1 MRFNPGYVRTRTDR
15 VGSRHGLPVSRLLH
29 ALEIGCWSAGLALGL
44 AYLGPRSLGEWERT
58 QAVAEFH
65 RSAPAA
71 SPEPSSAIAVPPLAL
86 PPSVPD
92 QSLWSEGRIAL
103 HAAET
108 ETAATVLADETV
120 AEAVGTGLAAERSP
134 PPQPLALL
142 RIARLGLEVPVY
154 AELNERNL
162 NRGAAHVAGTV
173 APGAVGNSAIAAH
186 RDGYF
191 RVLQTVAI
199 GDLVE
204 LDLARGSERY
214 RVSALSIVEPT
225 DLSPL
230 AAIDT
235 AALTLI
241 TCYPFFFVGS
251 APQRFIVRAERI
263 PPDPSVVID
272 TRADGA
278 LLQIHARSTTP

>member
-1 MRFNPGYVRTRTDR
+1 VI
-15 VGSRHGLPVSRLLH
+15 RLLRS
-29 ALEIGCWSAGLALGL
+29 LEVGCWSAGLALGL
-44 AYLGPRSLGEWERT
+44 AYLGPRGLGEWERT

-65 RSAPAA
+65 RTAPAA
-71 SPEPSSAIAVPPLAL
+71 SPEPLTAAATPGNARPA
-86 PPSVPD
+86 PAPD
-92 QSLWSEGRIAL
+92 QSLWSAGRIAL

-108 ETAATVLADETV
+108 AGAGSTPHS
-120 AEAVGTGLAAERSP
+120 R
-134 PPQPLALL
+134 PLALL
-142 RIARLGLEVPVY
+142 KIARLGLEVPVY

-162 NRGAAHVAGTV
+162 NRGAAHVAGT
-173 APGAVGNSAIAAH
+173 APPGAVGNSAIAAH

-204 LDLARGSERY
+204 LDLGRGSERY
-214 RVSALSIVEPT
+214 RVSALSIVQPT

-230 AAIDT
+230 DASDT

-263 PPDPSVVID
+263 PPDPGVATD
-272 TRADGA
+272 TRVDGA

>member
-1 MRFNPGYVRTRTDR
+1 
-15 VGSRHGLPVSRLLH
+15 VSRLLRW
-29 ALEIGCWSAGLALGL
+29 LEVGCWSAGLALGL
-44 AYLGPRSLGEWERT
+44 AYLGPRSLGEWERA
-58 QAVAEFH
+58 QAVAEF
-65 RSAPAA
+65 RGAALAVSPESLPAAA
-71 SPEPSSAIAVPPLAL
+71 SPDPVSPVPA
-86 PPSVPD
+86 PD
-92 QSLWSEGRIAL
+92 QSLWSAGRIAL
-103 HAAET
+103 HAAA
-108 ETAATVLADETV
+108 TAVPDQTV
-120 AEAVGTGLAAERSP
+120 AELSSANPTSGSAS
-134 PPQPLALL
+134 PLALL
-142 RIARLGLEVPVY
+142 KIARLGLEVPVY

-162 NRGAAHVAGTV
+162 NRGAAHVAGT
-173 APGAVGNSAIAAH
+173 APPGARGNSAIAAH

-204 LDLARGSERY
+204 LDLGGGSERY

-230 AAIDT
+230 DASDT

-263 PPDPSVVID
+263 PPDPGVTND
-272 TRADGA
+272 TRVDGA

>member
-1 MRFNPGYVRTRTDR
+1 MI
-15 VGSRHGLPVSRLLH
+15 RLLRW
-29 ALEIGCWSAGLALGL
+29 LEVGCWSAGLALGL
-44 AYLGPRSLGEWERT
+44 AYLGPRSLGEWERA
-58 QAVAEFH
+58 QAVAEF
-65 RSAPAA
+65 RSAAPAA
-71 SPEPSSAIAVPPLAL
+71 SPVPSSAAESL
-86 PPSVPD
+86 PAPAPD
-92 QSLWSEGRIAL
+92 QSLWSAGRIAL
-103 HAAET
+103 HAAEM
-108 ETAATVLADETV
+108 AAAAQAAADATPP
-120 AEAVGTGLAAERSP
+120 AA
-134 PPQPLALL
+134 PLALL
-142 RIARLGLEVPVY
+142 KIARLGLEVPVY

-162 NRGAAHVAGTV
+162 NRGAAHVAGT
-173 APGAVGNSAIAAH
+173 APPGAVGNSAIAAH

-191 RVLQTVAI
+191 RVLQTVAV

-204 LDLARGSERY
+204 LELGRGSERY

-230 AAIDT
+230 DASDT

-263 PPDPSVVID
+263 PPDAGVDTD
-272 TRADGA
+272 TRVDGA

>member
-1 MRFNPGYVRTRTDR
+1 MRFDPIQARTRTDR
-15 VGSRHGLPVSRLLH
+15 VGGRRWPPVTRLLRW
-29 ALEIGCWSAGLALGL
+29 LEVGCWSAGVALGL
-44 AYLGPRSLGEWERT
+44 AYLGPRSLGEWERA
-58 QAVAEFH
+58 QAVADFH
-65 RSAPAA
+65 LAAPAA
-71 SPEPSSAIAVPPLAL
+71 SPEPSSAIAAPGLAL
-86 PPSVPD
+86 SASAPD
-92 QSLWSEGRIAL
+92 QSLWSAGRIAL

-108 ETAATVLADETV
+108 AASIAV
-120 AEAVGTGLAAERSP
+120 AEQVVESTS

-142 RIARLGLEVPVY
+142 KIARLGLEVPVY

-204 LDLARGSERY
+204 LDLGRGSERY

-230 AAIDT
+230 DATDT

-263 PPDPSVVID
+263 PPDQSVVTD